1 MIALTTTI
9 GGLSFVAY
17 LANLWV
23 FQRATRNDPLTP
35 SAQTSQGLLARRYV
49 GVYVRRP

>member
-1 MIALTTTI
+1 MIALTAVI
-9 GGLSFVAY
+9 GGLMFVAY

-23 FQRATRNDPLTP
+23 FQRATRNDPLTT
-35 SAQTSQGLLARRYV
+35 SAQSSQCLLARRYV